1 MREVSQSVHKYF
13 VSVLFVQLS
22 LGVCGWTVPEPAM
35 HGWVCVCSLT
45 SFAYTKHGFVYK
57 LHTSSS
63 IPQTTYKAW
72 LGKHQINGCCIT
84 LPGEWQHLHV
94 QYRCAFPWVLGLQLL
109 RFIDVRT
116 QGYRG
121 LFPERTSNERMSD
134 GTVTFEEW
142 NPSLCLQREPA
153 ILLVNTQR
161 ECTPVCVRHA

>member
-1 MREVSQSVHKYF
+1 MVAALHC
-13 VSVLFVQLS
+13 
-22 LGVCGWTVPEPAM
+22 LGSG
-35 HGWVCVCSLT
+35 
-45 SFAYTKHGFVYK
+45 
-57 LHTSSS
+57 S
-63 IPQTTYKAW
+63 IYM
-72 LGKHQINGCCIT
+72 
-84 LPGEWQHLHV
+84 
-94 QYRCAFPWVLGLQLL
+94 FSLQLL

-161 ECTPVCVRHA
+161 ECTPVCVRHAEEDSQPETQQTESGDN